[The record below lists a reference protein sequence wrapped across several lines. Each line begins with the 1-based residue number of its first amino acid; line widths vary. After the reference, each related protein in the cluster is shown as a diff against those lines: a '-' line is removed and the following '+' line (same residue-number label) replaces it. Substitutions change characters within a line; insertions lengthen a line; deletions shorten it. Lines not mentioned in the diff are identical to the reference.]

1 MKKIILLI
9 ISLFCFCA
17 CVNGDKTSNERICV
31 EKITYQE
38 HDYLIFSSANGHYI
52 GVEHDMN
59 CWCMIDYD

>member
-9 ISLFCFCA
+9 ISLLCFCS
-17 CVNGDKTSNERICV
+17 CVNGDKTSNERILV

-38 HDYLIFSSANGHYI
+38 HDYLIFSSTNGYYI
-52 GVEHDMN
+52 GVEHDAN